1 MNISYML
8 YQAERSHSAAE
19 QQEIDTQAGEF
30 AAAIARAGRTGRRA
44 LARHQRTGRQGTRRA
59 GQRVAPTNVSCT
71 VPRPR

>member
-44 LARHQRTGRQGTRRA
+44 LARRQGTRRA
-59 GQRVAPTNVSCT
+59 GQRVAPANVSCA
-71 VPRPR
+71 VPQPR